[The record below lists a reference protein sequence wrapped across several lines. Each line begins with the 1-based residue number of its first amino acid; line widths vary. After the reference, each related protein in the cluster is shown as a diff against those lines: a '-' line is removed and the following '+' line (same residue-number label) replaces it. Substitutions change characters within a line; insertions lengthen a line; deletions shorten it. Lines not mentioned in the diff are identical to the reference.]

1 MLKLSDD
8 AVDALRDMG
17 TIRFVAHDAGDGE
30 FDIDIQAADE
40 PEEGDAI
47 VERDDVRVFLDAAAA
62 DVLDDQVLEVE
73 PHGDH
78 VHFGFS
84 AQSPG

>member
-8 AVDALRDMG
+8 AIEALRDLG
-17 TIRFVAHDAGDGE
+17 AVRLAAQDTGEGE
-30 FDIDIQAADE
+30 FEIEIEPADT
-40 PEEGDAI
+40 PEEGDAV
-47 VERDDVRVFLDAAAA
+47 VEQGDVRVFLDATAA
-62 DVLDDQVLEVE
+62 DALTDQVLEVE

-84 AQSPG
+84 PQA

>member
-8 AVDALRDMG
+8 AAEALRDIG
-17 TIRFVAHDAGDGE
+17 TVRLAAQDAGDGE
-30 FDIDIQAADE
+30 FEIEIQPADS
-40 PEEGDAI
+40 PEEGDAV
-47 VERDDVRVFLDAAAA
+47 VEQGDVRVFLDATAAEA
-62 DVLDDQVLEVE
+62 LTDQVLEVE

-84 AQSPG
+84 PQQA